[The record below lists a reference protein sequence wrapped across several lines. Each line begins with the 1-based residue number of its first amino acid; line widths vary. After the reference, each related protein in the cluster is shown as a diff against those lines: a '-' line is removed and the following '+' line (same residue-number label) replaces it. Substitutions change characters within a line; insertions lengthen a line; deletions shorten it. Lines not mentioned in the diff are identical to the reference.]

1 VAQLVA
7 CLLWEQEVAG
17 SSPVTP
23 TTTAGQSTSVAAL
36 RDDMA
41 DQPVSST
48 DALLRD
54 ALRQAVAI
62 SWDGCHKIYVLMDE
76 ESFDGEP
83 GRDRHRLLRLDR
95 PGVCCSARKQQ
106 HSHFVGSAEE
116 RTEAVLGVVKGWFG
130 SSCPLRFVSTVE
142 EDSCFVHLIEQGE
155 DWA

>member
-23 TTTAGQSTSVAAL
+23 TTTTGQSIAVAAL
-36 RDDMA
+36 RDGMTTRHE
-41 DQPVSST
+41 PST

-54 ALRQAVAI
+54 ALRQAAAI

-116 RTEAVLGVVKGWFG
+116 RTEAALGVVKGWFG

-155 DWA
+155 GWV